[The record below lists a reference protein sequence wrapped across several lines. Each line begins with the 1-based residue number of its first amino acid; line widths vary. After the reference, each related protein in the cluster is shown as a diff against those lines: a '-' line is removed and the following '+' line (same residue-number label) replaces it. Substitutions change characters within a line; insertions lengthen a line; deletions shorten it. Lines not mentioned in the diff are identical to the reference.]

1 MPSCYYDIN
10 GNPIKSRFAWHSD
23 NFDES
28 YEKVQALK
36 RREMQYSTDDYL
48 FLFGKYKDRLL
59 STMRNEIELSYVKW
73 FYENVSGLGYPDV
86 RIFNH
91 HLKKHGIVDAKRVTK
106 SLESKDTN
114 QSLLF
119 NLEA

>member
-1 MPSCYYDIN
+1 MLLYYYDIN
-10 GNPIKSRFAWHSD
+10 GNPIKSRFAWHSN

-59 STMRNEIELSYVKW
+59 STMTNEIELSYVKW
-73 FYENVSGLGYPDV
+73 FYENVAGLGYHATYSGLWT
-86 RIFNH
+86 FQTSS
-91 HLKKHGIVDAKRVTK
+91 KETK
-106 SLESKDTN
+106 ETLESF
-114 QSLLF
+114 LF
-119 NLEA
+119 KLEA